1 MLQKSKTLLALLV
14 AGCLG
19 ASAVAQ
25 ADELTGTL
33 KKIKETGTVTIGY
46 RDASLPFSY
55 LNDAQQPIGYSIDLC
70 KKIVDRIKVKLD
82 EPKLKTEYV
91 SVVAATRTPLL
102 INGTIDLECG
112 VTTNTVERQKQI
124 GFLLTSYVASAKY
137 AVKKSSGITS
147 VEGLKGK
154 PVVVITGGS
163 GEWITKNLNRD
174 KAMDL
179 RIMNAKDS
187 GEAFLMLNTGRA
199 VAYINDDVQLMA
211 TIAQSRTPADYTLL
225 PEPMSAE
232 PYAIGIRRNDP
243 QFKTF
248 ADEVLR
254 TLYSSGEI
262 NNQYQQWF
270 QQPIPPKNIVI
281 DLPMSE
287 ALKEAI
293 SNPNDTGV

>member
-1 MLQKSKTLLALLV
+1 MFDHKKKLLALIV
-14 AGCLG
+14 GACLCT
-19 ASAVAQ
+19 AVQ
-25 ADELTGTL
+25 AEDLTGTL
-33 KKIKETGTVTIGY
+33 KKIKESGTVTLGY

-55 LNDAQQPIGYSIDLC
+55 LNDDQQPIGYSVELC
-70 KKIVDRIKVKLD
+70 KKIVDQIKVKVG
-82 EPKLKTEYV
+82 EPNLKTEYV

-137 AVKKSSGITS
+137 AVKKNAGIAS
-147 VEGLKGK
+147 VADLKGK
-154 PVVVITGGS
+154 SVVVITGGS
-163 GEWITKNLNRD
+163 GEWITKNLDRE
-174 KAMDL
+174 KAL
-179 RIMNAKDS
+179 GLKILNAKDG
-187 GEAFLMLNTGRA
+187 GEAFLMLETGRA

-211 TIAQSRTPADYTLL
+211 TIAQSRTPEAYTLL

-232 PYAIGIRRNDP
+232 PYAIGIRKNDP

-248 ADEVLR
+248 ADDALR

-262 NNQYQQWF
+262 DTLYPKWF
-270 QQPIPPKNIVI
+270 QQPIPPKNSVI
-281 DLPMSE
+281 NLPMSD

-293 SNPNDTGV
+293 AHPNDTGV

>member
-1 MLQKSKTLLALLV
+1 MLDHTKKLLALLV
-14 AGCLG
+14 AGCLSTG
-19 ASAVAQ
+19 AVHAE
-25 ADELTGTL
+25 ELTGTL
-33 KKIKETGTVTIGY
+33 KKIKETGTVAIGY

-70 KKIVDRIKVKLD
+70 KKIVERIKVKLD
-82 EPKLKTEYV
+82 EPKLKTEFV

-124 GFLLTSYVASAKY
+124 NFLLTSYVASAKY
-137 AVKKSSGITS
+137 AVKKSAGINSTDD
-147 VEGLKGK
+147 LKGK
-154 PVVVITGGS
+154 AVVVITGGS

-174 KAMDL
+174 KNL
-179 RIMNAKDS
+179 GLKILNAKDG
-187 GEAFLMLNTGRA
+187 GEAFLMLETGRA

-211 TIAQSRTPADYTLL
+211 TIAQSRRPDDYTLL
-225 PEPMSAE
+225 AEPMSAE
-232 PYAIGIRRNDP
+232 PYAIGVRKNDP

-248 ADEVLR
+248 ADDVLR

-262 NNQYQQWF
+262 TPQYQTWF
-270 QQPIPPKNIVI
+270 EQPIPPKNTVI
-281 DLPMSE
+281 NLPMSD

-293 SNPNDTGV
+293 ANPNDTGV

>member
-1 MLQKSKTLLALLV
+1 MLDKKKQLLALV
-14 AGCLG
+14 IAACLG
-19 ASAVAQ
+19 TSAAQ

-33 KKIKETGTVTIGY
+33 KKIKESGTVTLGY

-70 KKIVDRIKVKLD
+70 QKIVDQIKVKVG
-82 EPKLKTEYV
+82 EPNLKTEYV

-124 GFLLTSYVASAKY
+124 SFLLTSYVASAKY
-137 AVKKSSGITS
+137 AVKKTAGINS
-147 VEGLKGK
+147 VDELKGK
-154 PVVVITGGS
+154 AVVVITGGS

-174 KAMDL
+174 KQLDL
-179 RIMNAKDS
+179 KILNAKDG
-187 GEAFLMLNTGRA
+187 GEAFLMLETGRA

-211 TIAQSRTPADYTLL
+211 TIAQSRNPDNYTLL

-232 PYAIGIRRNDP
+232 PYAIGIRKNDP

-248 ADEVLR
+248 ADDVLR
-254 TLYSSGEI
+254 NLYSSGVI
-262 NNQYQQWF
+262 NSQYPKWF
-270 QQPIPPKNIVI
+270 EQPIPPKNAVI
-281 DLPMSE
+281 NLPMSD
-287 ALKEAI
+287 ALKQAI
-293 SNPNDTGV
+293 ANPNDTGV

>member
-1 MLQKSKTLLALLV
+1 MFDQQKKLLALVV
-14 AGCLG
+14 AACLS
-19 ASAVAQ
+19 ASAAQ

-33 KKIKETGTVTIGY
+33 KKIKEQGTVTLGY

-70 KKIVDRIKVKLD
+70 QKIVDQIKVKVG
-82 EPKLKTEYV
+82 EPNLKTEYV

-137 AVKKSSGITS
+137 AVKKNSGINS
-147 VEGLKGK
+147 VADLKGK
-154 PVVVITGGS
+154 SVVVITGGS
-163 GEWITKNLNRD
+163 GEWITKNLDRE
-174 KAMDL
+174 KAL
-179 RIMNAKDS
+179 GLKILNAKDG
-187 GEAFLMLNTGRA
+187 GEAFLMLETGRA

-211 TIAQSRTPADYTLL
+211 TIAQSRSPDAYTLL

-232 PYAIGIRRNDP
+232 PYAIGIRKNDP

-248 ADEVLR
+248 ADDVLR
-254 TLYSSGEI
+254 NLYSSGVI
-262 NNQYQQWF
+262 DTQYPKWF
-270 QQPIPPKNIVI
+270 QQPIPPKSAVI
-281 DLPMSE
+281 NLPMSE

-293 SNPNDTGV
+293 AHPNDTGV